1 MALED
6 INFQEGDIQDFI
18 VEVPTGTLNA
28 PQDILVEPSGSQFLL
43 LEAPQITGGG
53 GNIFII
59 ND

>member
-6 INFQEGDIQDFI
+6 INFQEGDIQNFI
-18 VEVPTGTLNA
+18 VEVPEGALNA
-28 PQDILVEPSGSQFLL
+28 PVDILAETDGTLLL
-43 LEAPQITGGG
+43 LEAPLG